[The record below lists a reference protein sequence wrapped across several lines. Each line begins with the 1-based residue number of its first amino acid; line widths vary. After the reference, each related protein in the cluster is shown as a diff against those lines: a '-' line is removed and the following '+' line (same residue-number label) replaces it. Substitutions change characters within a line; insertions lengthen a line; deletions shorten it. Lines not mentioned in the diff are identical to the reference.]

1 MSKQR
6 RIKRLFNFA
15 FGALA
20 MLAVALLSAFISMRL
35 AIHGREVQVP
45 SLSGLTISQAQARVR
60 SKGLNLLVENRFYST
75 VVPAGHILSQN
86 PVPGE
91 TVRRSWQVR
100 VTESLGGQQVS
111 IPDVV
116 GQSERSATIALRRLS
131 LDLGSVAYLQT
142 NGAPDVIIAQTP
154 PAATQGID
162 GPRVSLLVSQTPDA
176 QSPDAFVMPSLTGL
190 SQYAA
195 TVRAAAA
202 GLHIAA
208 PEPTPDPD
216 AQVVGDPTNPA
227 ATVTPAEA
235 PYSPPTPTGNV
246 VAQSPPAG
254 HRVVRGAAVHLV
266 YAQPTPDP
274 TLIPATPTPPPPTP

>member
-1 MSKQR
+1 MSRQR
-6 RIKRLFNFA
+6 RLKRLFNLA
-15 FGALA
+15 FGALS
-20 MLAVALLSAFISMRL
+20 MLAVALFSAFIAMRL

-45 SLSGLTISQAQARVR
+45 ALSGLTIPEAQARAH

-91 TVRRSWQVR
+91 TVRRAWQVR
-100 VTESLGGQQVS
+100 VAESLGGQRVA

-131 LDLGSVAYLQT
+131 LDLGSVAYVQT
-142 NGAPDVIIAQTP
+142 GGTPDTIIAQTP
-154 PAATQGID
+154 PAATEGID
-162 GPRVSLLVSQTPDA
+162 SPRVSLLVSQAPDA
-176 QSPDAFVMPSLTGL
+176 QSPDAFVMPTLTGL

-195 TVRAAAA
+195 TTRAAAA
-202 GLHIAA
+202 GLHIAI
-208 PEPTPDPD
+208 PEPTPDPTPNPD
-216 AQVVGDPTNPA
+216 AQVIGDPAPA
-227 ATVTPAEA
+227 PSFAPFTPFA
-235 PYSPPTPTGNV
+235 PTGNV

-254 HRVVRGAAVHLV
+254 HRVVRGTAVHLV

-274 TLIPATPTPPPPTP
+274 TLVPATPAAAPTTP